1 MLDKYCSFCLTA
13 LRNCH
18 QARLLQVIALSQ
30 ALVYKTPFN
39 RSPPMTAHKAL
50 PHAQPTD
57 VGLCP
62 ERAQRLMDVL
72 RREVASGRLPGAV
85 AMIARRGQIGLF
97 EAVGQQDPAT
107 GTPMKTDSIFRI
119 YSMTKPVVSV
129 AVMMLVERGQLLL
142 SDPVSRWLPEYA
154 NQKVATANGLEP
166 VRQEAT
172 VQDLLRHTAGLTYEF
187 LGDSAVQRQYGAVK
201 IASRERTNAEF
212 SQTLAAVP
220 LQFQPGTVW
229 AYSRATDVLGRLI
242 EVVSGQGLGAFLQA
256 EIFGPLGMVDT
267 GFAVPPEQQHR
278 IAEPFAHDPDGG
290 VPMKVLEPRQ
300 VPAME
305 GGGGGLMSTAMD
317 YTRFLQCLRNRGELD
332 GVRLLGPHTVDY
344 MTADHLGGIPADGTL
359 LPPGH
364 GFGLGFA
371 VRTHPGLSPVPGSVG
386 LYYWGGIAG
395 TTFFVDPALDMY
407 AMLMIQAPNQRDYY
421 RPLFRDLVYAALL

>member
-1 MLDKYCSFCLTA
+1 
-13 LRNCH
+13 
-18 QARLLQVIALSQ
+18 
-30 ALVYKTPFN
+30 
-39 RSPPMTAHKAL
+39 
-50 PHAQPTD
+50 
-57 VGLCP
+57 LCP
-62 ERAQRLMDVL
+62 ERTQRLMDVL
-72 RREVASGRLPGAV
+72 RHEVDSGRLPGAV
-85 AMIARRGQIGLF
+85 AMIARRGQIGLL

-107 GTPMKTDSIFRI
+107 GTPMQINSIFRI

-142 SDPVSRWLPEYA
+142 SDPVSRWLPEFA
-154 NQKVATANGLEP
+154 HQQVATAQGLEP
-166 VRQEAT
+166 VKQEAT

-187 LGDSAVQRQYGAVK
+187 LGSSPVQQQYTQAK

-212 SQTLAAVP
+212 SQTLAAMP
-220 LQFQPGTVW
+220 LQFQPGSVW
-229 AYSRATDVLGRLI
+229 AYSRATDVLGRLV

-267 GFAVPPEQQHR
+267 GFAVPPEHHHR

-290 VPMKVLEPRQ
+290 VPMKVLDPRQ

-305 GGGGGLMSTAMD
+305 GGGGGLMSTTLD
-317 YTRFLQCLRNRGELD
+317 YTRFLQFLRNRGELN

-371 VRTHPGLSPVPGSVG
+371 VRTHLGLSPVPGSVG

-407 AMLMIQAPNQRDYY
+407 AMLMVQAPNQRDYY

>member
-1 MLDKYCSFCLTA
+1 
-13 LRNCH
+13 
-18 QARLLQVIALSQ
+18 
-30 ALVYKTPFN
+30 
-39 RSPPMTAHKAL
+39 
-50 PHAQPTD
+50 
-57 VGLCP
+57 
-62 ERAQRLMDVL
+62 
-72 RREVASGRLPGAV
+72 
-85 AMIARRGQIGLF
+85 LF
-97 EAVGQQDPAT
+97 EAVGQQDPGT

-154 NQKVATANGLEP
+154 NQQVATATGLEP

-187 LGDSAVQRQYGAVK
+187 LGDSAVQRQYGAMK

-212 SQTLAAVP
+212 SQTLAGVP

-229 AYSRATDVLGRLI
+229 AYSRATDVLGRLV

-256 EIFGPLGMVDT
+256 QIFGPLGMVDT
-267 GFAVPPEQQHR
+267 GFAVLPEQHHR

-300 VPAME
+300 VPAMK

-344 MTADHLGGIPADGTL
+344 MTADHLGSMPSDGTL

-371 VRTHPGLSPVPGSVG
+371 VRTHLGLSPVPGSVG

-407 AMLMIQAPNQRDYY
+407 AMLMVQAPNQRDYY

>member
-1 MLDKYCSFCLTA
+1 
-13 LRNCH
+13 
-18 QARLLQVIALSQ
+18 
-30 ALVYKTPFN
+30 
-39 RSPPMTAHKAL
+39 MTAHTAL
-50 PHAQPTD
+50 PHAQPAD

-62 ERAQRLMDVL
+62 ERTQRLMDVL

-85 AMIARRGQIGLF
+85 TMVARRGQIALF
-97 EAVGQQDPAT
+97 EAVGQQAPGT

-154 NQKVATANGLEP
+154 NQKVATAKGLEP

-187 LGDSAVQRQYGAVK
+187 LGNSPVQRQYSEVR

-212 SQTLAAVP
+212 SQTLAALP

-229 AYSRATDVLGRLI
+229 AYSRATDVLGRLV

-267 GFAVPPEQQHR
+267 GFAVSPDQQHR

-317 YTRFLQCLRNRGELD
+317 YARFLQCLRNRGELN

-371 VRTHPGLSPVPGSVG
+371 VRTQLGVSPVPGSVG

-395 TTFFVDPALDMY
+395 TTFFVDPTLDMY

>member
-1 MLDKYCSFCLTA
+1 MT
-13 LRNCH
+13 NH
-18 QARLLQVIALSQ
+18 
-30 ALVYKTPFN
+30 TPL
-39 RSPPMTAHKAL
+39 AHAL
-50 PHAQPTD
+50 PAD

-62 ERAQRLMDVL
+62 DRTQRLMDVL

-107 GTPMKTDSIFRI
+107 GAPMQTDSIFRI
-119 YSMTKPVVSV
+119 YSMTKPVISV

-154 NQKVATANGLEP
+154 NQQVATAHGLEP
-166 VRQEAT
+166 VRQAAT

-187 LGDSAVQRQYGAVK
+187 LGDSSVQRQYGAVK
-201 IASRERTNAEF
+201 IASRERSNAEF
-212 SQTLAAVP
+212 SQTLAGVP

-229 AYSRATDVLGRLI
+229 AYSRATDVLGRLV
-242 EVVSGQGLGAFLQA
+242 EVVSGQGLGAFLQT

-371 VRTHPGLSPVPGSVG
+371 VRTHLGLSSVPGSVG

-421 RPLFRDLVYAALL
+421 RPLFRDLVYAALV

>member
-1 MLDKYCSFCLTA
+1 MT
-13 LRNCH
+13 NH
-18 QARLLQVIALSQ
+18 
-30 ALVYKTPFN
+30 TPL
-39 RSPPMTAHKAL
+39 A
-50 PHAQPTD
+50 HAQPAD

-62 ERAQRLMDVL
+62 ERTQRLMDVL

-97 EAVGQQDPAT
+97 EAVGQQGPGT
-107 GTPMKTDSIFRI
+107 STPMQTDSIFRI

-154 NQKVATANGLEP
+154 NQQVATASGLEP
-166 VRQEAT
+166 VRNPAT

-187 LGDSAVQRQYGAVK
+187 LGDSSVQRQYGAVK

-212 SQTLAAVP
+212 SQTLAGVP

-229 AYSRATDVLGRLI
+229 AYSRATDVLGRLV

-267 GFAVPPEQQHR
+267 GFAVPPDQHHR

-344 MTADHLGGIPADGTL
+344 MTADHLGGTPSDGTL

-371 VRTHPGLSPVPGSVG
+371 VRTHLGLSPVPGSVG

-407 AMLMIQAPNQRDYY
+407 AMLMVQAPNQRDYY
-421 RPLFRDLVYAALL
+421 RPLFRDLVYAALV

>member
-1 MLDKYCSFCLTA
+1 
-13 LRNCH
+13 
-18 QARLLQVIALSQ
+18 
-30 ALVYKTPFN
+30 
-39 RSPPMTAHKAL
+39 MTAHPAL
-50 PHAQPTD
+50 PHAHPAD

-62 ERAQRLMDVL
+62 ERTQRLMDVL
-72 RREVASGRLPGAV
+72 GREVTSGRLPGAV
-85 AMIARRGQIGLF
+85 AMIARRGQIALF
-97 EAVGQQDPAT
+97 EAVGQQNPAT
-107 GTPMKTDSIFRI
+107 GTPMQTDSIFRI

-129 AVMMLVERGQLLL
+129 VVMMLLERGQLLL
-142 SDPVSRWLPEYA
+142 SDPVSRWLPEFA
-154 NQKVATANGLEP
+154 HQQVATALGLEP
-166 VRQEAT
+166 VKQEAT

-187 LGDSAVQRQYGAVK
+187 LSSSSVQQQYGQVN

-212 SQTLAAVP
+212 SQTLASVP

-229 AYSRATDVLGRLI
+229 AYSRATDVLGRLV

-256 EIFGPLGMVDT
+256 EIFDPLGMVDT

-278 IAEPFAHDPDGG
+278 IAEPFAQDPDGG
-290 VPMKVLEPRQ
+290 APMKVLELRQ
-300 VPAME
+300 VPALE
-305 GGGGGLMSTAMD
+305 AGGGGLMSTAMD
-317 YTRFLQCLRNRGELD
+317 YTRFLQCLRNRGELN

-371 VRTHPGLSPVPGSVG
+371 VRTHVGLAPVPGSAG

-395 TTFFVDPALDMY
+395 TTFFVDPALDLY

-421 RPLFRDLVYAALL
+421 RPLFRDLVYAALF

>member
-1 MLDKYCSFCLTA
+1 
-13 LRNCH
+13 
-18 QARLLQVIALSQ
+18 
-30 ALVYKTPFN
+30 
-39 RSPPMTAHKAL
+39 MTAPPAL
-50 PHAQPTD
+50 PHAQPAD

-62 ERAQRLMDVL
+62 ERTQRLMDAL

-85 AMIARRGQIGLF
+85 ALVARQGQIALF
-97 EAVGQQDPAT
+97 EAVGQQDPET
-107 GTPMKTDSIFRI
+107 GSPMRTDSIFRI
-119 YSMTKPVVSV
+119 YSMTKPIVSV
-129 AVMMLVERGQLLL
+129 AVMMLVERGRLLL

-154 NQKVATANGLEP
+154 KQQVATAQGLEP
-166 VRQEAT
+166 VRNPAT

-187 LGDSAVQRQYGAVK
+187 LGESPVQQQYVQAD
-201 IASRERTNAEF
+201 IPSRARTNAEF
-212 SQTLAAVP
+212 SQTLAAIP

-229 AYSRATDVLGRLI
+229 AYSRATDVLGRLV
-242 EVVSGQGLGAFLQA
+242 EVVSGQTLGDFLQA

-267 GFAVPPEQQHR
+267 GFAVPPEQHHR

-290 VPMKVLEPRQ
+290 VQMKVIQARD

-305 GGGGGLMSTAMD
+305 SGGGLMSTTLD
-317 YTRFLQCLRNRGELD
+317 YARFLQCLRNRGELN

-344 MTADHLGGIPADGTL
+344 MTADHLGGRPIDGSL

-371 VRTHPGLSPVPGSVG
+371 VRTHLGLAPVPGSVG
-386 LYYWGGIAG
+386 LYYWTGIGG
-395 TTFFVDPALDMY
+395 TSFFVDPQLDVY
-407 AMLMIQAPNQRDYY
+407 AMLMIQAPNQRLYY

>member
-1 MLDKYCSFCLTA
+1 
-13 LRNCH
+13 
-18 QARLLQVIALSQ
+18 
-30 ALVYKTPFN
+30 
-39 RSPPMTAHKAL
+39 MTAHKAL
-50 PHAQPTD
+50 SHAQPTD

-62 ERAQRLMDVL
+62 ERTQRLMDVL

-97 EAVGQQDPAT
+97 EAVGQQDPGT
-107 GTPMKTDSIFRI
+107 GAPMKTDSIFRI

-142 SDPVSRWLPEYA
+142 SDPVNRWLPEYA
-154 NQKVATANGLEP
+154 NQQVATANGLEP

-229 AYSRATDVLGRLI
+229 AYSRATDVLGRLV

-359 LPPGH
+359 LSPGH

-371 VRTHPGLSPVPGSVG
+371 VRTHLGLSPVPGSVG

>member
-1 MLDKYCSFCLTA
+1 
-13 LRNCH
+13 
-18 QARLLQVIALSQ
+18 
-30 ALVYKTPFN
+30 
-39 RSPPMTAHKAL
+39 MTAHKAL
-50 PHAQPTD
+50 PHAQPAD

-62 ERAQRLMDVL
+62 DRTQRLMDVL

-85 AMIARRGQIGLF
+85 AMIARHGQIGLF
-97 EAVGQQDPAT
+97 EAVGQQDPRT
-107 GTPMKTDSIFRI
+107 GAPMKTDSIFRI
-119 YSMTKPVVSV
+119 YSMTKPVISV

-154 NQKVATANGLEP
+154 NQQVATASGLEP
-166 VRQEAT
+166 VRQAAT

-187 LGDSAVQRQYGAVK
+187 LGDSSVQRQYGEVK

-212 SQTLAAVP
+212 SQTLAALP

-229 AYSRATDVLGRLI
+229 AYSRATDVLGRLV
-242 EVVSGQGLGAFLQA
+242 EVVSGQGLGAFLQT

-267 GFAVPPEQQHR
+267 GFAVPTEQHHR

-344 MTADHLGGIPADGTL
+344 MTADHLGGIPANGTL

-371 VRTHPGLSPVPGSVG
+371 VRTHLGLSPVPGSVG

-407 AMLMIQAPNQRDYY
+407 AMLMVQAPNQRDYY
-421 RPLFRDLVYAALL
+421 RPLFRDLVYAALV